1 MEDFEYHSPTSLSE
15 ASKLLNKY
23 NTSARVLAGG
33 TDLIPKMYH
42 KQLKIKHVINIK
54 KIRKLNEISYD
65 ESKGLIIGTLVK
77 FNELIY
83 SEIVK
88 KHYPI
93 LSEVSNMI
101 ASHQIRNL
109 ATVGGNL
116 CNAAPSA
123 DSAPILI
130 VLDSKVTISG
140 LNNKK
145 RELPLEQFFIG
156 PGESALKPGEL
167 LTQIQVPKIQP
178 RTGMA
183 YIKHTIRRGLEIAVI
198 GAAGLVHLEGDSD
211 KCIRARLV
219 IGACAPT
226 PLRIVGVEE
235 KLTGNKLTEKNINH
249 AAEIAAAEVKP
260 ISDVRAQD
268 EYRRE
273 MVKVQC
279 KRVLEEALTRVP
291 HN

>member
-1 MEDFEYHSPTSLSE
+1 
-15 ASKLLNKY
+15 
-23 NTSARVLAGG
+23 VLAGG

-42 KQLKIKHVINIK
+42 KQLKINHVINIK

-65 ESKGLIIGTLVK
+65 ESRGLILGALVK

-83 SEIVK
+83 SETVQE
-88 KHYPI
+88 HYPI
-93 LSEVSNMI
+93 LSEVSNMV

-109 ATVGGNL
+109 ATIGGNL

-130 VLDSKVTISG
+130 ALDSKVAIRG

-145 RELPLEQFFIG
+145 RELPLEEFFVG
-156 PGESALKPGEL
+156 PGESALKRGEL

-178 RTGMA
+178 RTGVA
-183 YIKHTIRRGLEIAVI
+183 YIKHTIRRGLEIAVV
-198 GAAGLVHLEGDSD
+198 GVAGLIQLGGDSD
-211 KCIRARLV
+211 KCFCARLV

-226 PLRIVGVEE
+226 PLRIVKAEE
-235 KLTGNKLTEKNINH
+235 KFTGNKLTEKNINQ

-260 ISDVRAQD
+260 ISDVRARD
-268 EYRRE
+268 EYRCE

-279 KRVLEEALTRVP
+279 KHVLEEALARVP